1 MHNRLLFSILFFFIV
16 VCGFSQH
23 LIIKKNGDKI
33 YCRIVAEDSTL
44 IYYTKPAQKSTFQIN
59 KSEIEKYYSSQR
71 MVPAEQPSATAVAE
85 EPEELLLINISGG
98 QASPRGDFESQDLYS
113 PTSGLA
119 KRGYVVKAMVVLKVA
134 KNFGFCAAYRLQA
147 NRFNDKLLSSQ
158 LNSVYQGVNFTS
170 ESSSWRV
177 RGFFGG
183 VYFNFPFKKIRGFAI
198 DFDISAGLPK
208 CDFADITI
216 TANQNG
222 RYSTYRQ
229 NARSTHSPAVLAG
242 AGFKYSFNKTV
253 GMSFNVNYMAVKA
266 VFTDVYTVQFS
277 GQSSYSDYTQKMN
290 SLSVQAGLSFFLFQ
304 KDK

>member
-1 MHNRLLFSILFFFIV
+1 MA

-33 YCRIVAEDSTL
+33 YCRIIAEDSTL

-59 KSEIEKYYSSQR
+59 KSEVEKYYASQR
-71 MVPAEQPSATAVAE
+71 MVPAEQAPAAAIAE
-85 EPEELLLINISGG
+85 EPEELLLISLSGG

-119 KRGYVVKAMVVLKVA
+119 KRGYVVKAMAVLKVS
-134 KNFGFCAAYRLQA
+134 KNFGFCAAYRYQS
-147 NRFNDKLLSSQ
+147 NKFNDKLLSSQ
-158 LNSVYQGVNFTS
+158 LNSVYPGVIFTS

-183 VYFNFPFKKIRGFAI
+183 VYFNFPFKKIKGFAI
-198 DFDISAGLPK
+198 DFDFSAGLPN
-208 CDFADITI
+208 CSFADLVI
-216 TANQNG
+216 TADQNG

-229 NARSTHSPAVLAG
+229 SAKSTHAPAVLAG
-242 AGFKYSFNKTV
+242 LGFKYSFNKTI
-253 GMSFNVNYMAVKA
+253 GLNLNVNYMAAKA
-266 VFTDVYTVQFS
+266 VFTDVYTSQFS
-277 GQSSYSDYTQKMN
+277 GQYAYVDYTQKMN
-290 SLSVQAGLSFFLFQ
+290 SLCVQAGLSFFLFQ